1 MTGKKT
7 NKQRFIISSRLLV
20 PSAVRK
26 DMSEKAMEF
35 KNAVNA
41 SIKKPQLDV
50 DVAVKAANMNSKP
63 TYNDTDGKKRDF
75 TGNNVPGLEQVDGYR
90 WAKNKKYEEGDVLQL
105 FPSLESRSSSSTKPN
120 FGWITP
126 EVPEGPVQE
135 KPQIRITKYKTNP
148 KTGEI
153 IRSTGKIL
161 DGFAPW
167 TGRTYEENEEIS
179 KNARGEQKGSF
190 GDMQTK
196 NLPGR
201 SLRSRVPGGN
211 LLARSAS
218 KFGIWVDAGNK
229 FRCPPGTPAANQFTD
244 AMGTNCFGISAER
257 AIKLIADKVG
267 DAVRAMNDAKFDMT
281 PPSFS
286 SGATTTDTDTPSRP
300 APPSKGRQF
309 LRSVGVLFD
318 AATNFA
324 LTGEFVSDFIYEEW
338 DVDRPVINP
347 PDVHTAAGAAKRHNF
362 GDAKVPPALRSFKNA
377 MERGQRA
384 DKRITSVIDDAK
396 QILEIDTSSS
406 AVKENDDAYALVEA
420 LQKRGWEVEVV
431 HENGAKRLKGVRLQ
445 KWADKRAKELW
456 EISHPGQNWD
466 MVKDDEKAR
475 LAQMT
480 KQEYL
485 DLERGVLE
493 GMAYKYLQNPEQ
505 ANKDIKRIKF
515 VPNEYITN
523 DEAGFHFEFGQQT
536 GGAAG
541 EPKIQTDPQGV
552 TYIKLDNM
560 HRQFREVS
568 KLPQIRPDEALVVE
582 AVGGSDAA
590 GKAAVSDYLSDT
602 TNPGKRL
609 AALTGGAQG
618 YARFVAFHESNHA
631 QTAGAAL
638 EDAQRQMDARGYIEL
653 RNQNG
658 EIEQVVAKSIKDLTS
673 DQAMAILW
681 NFYGEEASPA
691 LQATLKDLYDKGLI
705 HAAGG
710 YAMEQLRKTDNSA
723 GRRVVHETLA
733 ELAALREYGFVFGPD
748 VDEALSEV
756 DKYNENGFFEERIMR
771 GVEDTPGLST
781 LGKGDPVTT
790 ASENLDGTPEG
801 MARYEE
807 LLMEAQEVSA
817 QDKKAIIKKMN
828 KELKNMDEDELI
840 ETAAWMELNKYLT
853 SESTDLADPVKSEF
867 FSEALKNIRK
877 EWNERF
883 GVGAS
888 SNKRYKQMVDAKRD
902 ELGILTSEEIQ
913 AKNRDQRRA
922 EYLGI
927 LKEMSR
933 EELMIRL
940 SSADARK
947 SAANGLGELEE
958 INAEEELLKR
968 EIIKRA
974 REAGDTRSFAK
985 IVAEAKE
992 EVEKKNSPR
1001 PKKVRKYK
1009 SIEETRET
1017 GKLER
1022 ARLRKKLTKEQADAV
1037 KQLGDMKEPG
1047 VIQLL
1052 EPGKQSIV
1060 GPSINKKHNRLKKL
1074 GIETDPRSV
1083 ESASFDEQIENIL
1096 IPSMEAMDL
1105 SSVGSAMEVEVLVDV
1120 EPGELTGRSIGKKF
1134 DVQKL
1139 TSGTMIN
1146 KKEAPKSPRRKKDA
1160 VTGKSQR
1167 RVIVEVQPGDR
1178 GMFPKSEKGETQTF
1192 VMPPGSFEVVSRD
1205 EDGTL
1210 RIRAVRQKDTTEVID
1225 DLIKSVSEGADN
1237 KLWRQSASRRIRAIG
1252 DKRVVSKMN
1261 SSEEG
1266 ASLSSGGSASSI
1278 KDKTPKRIRERNR
1291 QIERSIEK
1299 LGSTFLMDDPTD
1311 PTETIRPSS
1320 KIKTNP
1326 LDALS
1331 GKDIDLSIPIDRN
1344 SIEPE
1349 VRNLLDNLPKA
1360 EIDNRINRSAFKFH
1374 TGMDRRVRVRM
1385 RESELD
1391 KFAESGV
1398 FRSAPD
1404 SMSSGDRAKTRRRSN
1419 PISKRERERIF
1430 ATFNDTQKPTEEQR
1444 IERERVHAESVL
1456 EGVELTLEIKSNKA
1470 AFTNMTDEELRKK
1483 YGGAVRISETVSP
1496 RGERVYDAYTAS
1508 HAKALLA
1515 NGFLVNVV
1523 DDGTAEL
1530 IEESILKFTDDLN
1543 AKLANTPE
1551 WEDYKKEEIE
1561 KLKKINGGKNPSK
1574 TDMKKIKEAFEDRV
1588 TINLCSY
1595 YVDGKNIFCGKNA
1608 AVEREAM
1615 PQLSGRLLD
1624 SNTMGMR
1631 MLLSGLGGPG
1641 SKFEFDLDKIT
1652 KDTPNADK
1660 FKKIAK
1666 IIAREGYAS
1675 EKLNDEDK
1683 SFFLE
1688 NVDFSMSE
1696 VDIIPQLRQL
1706 IASQGKTTTVK
1717 DVVPIEMHAAQ
1728 NQLLTKKVAGMAD
1741 ITIQSVKK
1749 ITQELVD
1756 EGYARNTEAFT
1767 DELRKRMLDSKASF
1781 MFGAT
1786 LSAKGN
1792 YMLDGHHRW
1801 AGLFSANRRLDADQQ
1816 MLLKI
1821 EEVDEDIITALEMGR
1836 IVQDHMGIKAAKL
1849 TDEIIY
1855 KPGEMAFTDADAL
1868 KEHMD
1873 ILIDTADE
1881 KIEKLKQDKIFRGK
1895 EDSLVP
1901 TEAFSSGRTNILE
1914 DQRRWEAAQRTSG
1927 VTDKFSDGLK
1937 LNRAR
1942 TAAARSNASQE
1953 SLDSIDSAMRFI
1965 LISEGENRPSSRAIK
1980 DVTTD
1985 IFNQG
1990 GMNSVSIY
1998 LDELLNRGIIDKNKY
2013 VDIAKDV
2020 DARSGREMESMKN
2033 DLQKLS
2039 KLTAS
2044 RRKTEN
2050 GLSDALDSLS
2060 VSNRMSLGS
2069 SIPGPDQEDWLREP
2083 SSFSSGLT
2091 GLLTMGAMSGSISRP
2106 PSNLSR
2112 IIQQDESMDMFRRQ
2126 SRNYEDSRIRLT
2138 DKIQKEKK
2146 SNPLSTELKKM
2157 EAELAHVENM
2167 IESFGSRLS
2176 KYQSDDVFQPNQS
2189 KKLKRTLKSM
2199 DKKIFKSKIKNS
2211 TDKITLFQAGLL
2223 IATFEE
2229 NGEFNYH
2236 EAYSV
2241 VDDISQGGGAK
2252 PAQDFIDELFR
2263 RKAINKK
2270 QKRGLEGTLPNDRDE
2285 PADLGQEFVNEREK
2299 FTNELLRIFDIPESE
2314 ARQANLSS
2322 FFDRAPQREKRTR
2335 GLGILP
2341 TYTSSS
2347 DQDDMSLS
2355 SGGASTDEVRR
2366 SYYEKLGL
2374 GRDVPDELMPVNGYV
2389 VHGSM
2394 DEARKSRVKSSGLGN
2409 VGDDALFETGDIDPA
2424 GDGLTALGEIEIVLK
2439 PEVSERTSY
2448 GRGGLGNDNKPVR
2461 MNSTDRQAIAKAII
2475 GTGGARQ
2482 EGNDMDT
2489 SMNLLKSSISNDFS
2503 NINTRRASNGKFAP
2517 LKGTDLEERKRDAFE
2532 AHILGGFDKDEV
2544 EAINY
2549 PFSKIKAMS
2558 ENEDISDI
2566 VNPKSIAAQ
2575 LRKAGFT
2582 EEEIRYFYSVGGGE
2596 KLNTASMQMLRQ
2608 FRAAQKVKEKYKKV
2622 GFDNVRI
2629 AHPDGINIED
2639 PRSYAQGAGRA
2650 SDVEKVITSRIMR
2663 DILESAEKMQKETK
2677 KKPIPR
2683 MMSSVGSGS

>member
-7 NKQRFIISSRLLV
+7 NKQRFVVSSRLLV

-26 DMSEKAMEF
+26 DMGEKAMEF
-35 KNAVNA
+35 KNAVSA
-41 SIKKPQLDV
+41 SIKNSQLDA

-75 TGNNVPGLEQVDGYR
+75 TGDNVPGLEQANGYR
-90 WAKNKKYEEGDVLQL
+90 WMKNKKYKEGDVLEF
-105 FPSLESRSSSSTKPN
+105 FPSLTSRYSSSTKPN
-120 FGWITP
+120 TGWITP
-126 EVPEGPVQE
+126 DPPTEVSPQ
-135 KPQIRITKYKTNP
+135 KPRIRITKYKTNP
-148 KTGEI
+148 RTGEI
-153 IRSTGKIL
+153 IQETGKIM
-161 DGFAPW
+161 DPFAPW
-167 TGRTYEENEEIS
+167 TGRTFQENEEIS
-179 KNARGEQKGSF
+179 KDKTGQRSNNF
-190 GDMQTK
+190 DNMQTK

-257 AIKLIADKVG
+257 AVKLIADKVG
-267 DAVRAMNDAKFDMT
+267 DAIRAMNDVRFDMT
-281 PPSFS
+281 PQSLS
-286 SGATTTDTDTPSRP
+286 SGGPTADADIDVDVPSRP
-300 APPSKGRQF
+300 APPSRGRLF
-309 LRSVGVLFD
+309 LRSVGILFD
-318 AATNFA
+318 AATNFV
-324 LTGEFVSDFIYEEW
+324 LNGEFISDFNYDEW
-338 DVDRPVINP
+338 DPDRPRFDG
-347 PDVHTAAGAAKRHNF
+347 PDVHSPKAPTKHKF
-362 GDAKVPPALRSFKNA
+362 KDADVPPAVREFKNA
-377 MERGQRA
+377 MARGQRA
-384 DKRITSVIDDAK
+384 QVDIKTRIEATKKD
-396 QILEIDTSSS
+396 LGIDTSEAS
-406 AVKENDDAYALVEA
+406 VKHNGDSWALVEE
-420 LQKRGWEVEVV
+420 LQERGWEVQIDRSGRKTPKQLES
-431 HENGAKRLKGVRLQ
+431 
-445 KWADKRAKELW
+445 WAERKAKELT
-456 EISHPGQNWD
+456 EEGGQPWD
-466 MVKDDEKAR
+466 ELDEKQQRR
-475 LAQMT
+475 LIDMT

-485 DLERGVLE
+485 NLERGILE
-493 GMAYKYLQNPEQ
+493 GHAYKYLTNPDQ
-505 ANKDIKRIKF
+505 SNKDIKKIVFARG
-515 VPNEYITN
+515 
-523 DEAGFHFEFGQQT
+523 DEIGNPGDEGGFQFQFGRMED
-536 GGAAG
+536 GKGV
-541 EPKIQTDPQGV
+541 EPIGV
-552 TYIKLDNM
+552 TYIKLEEM
-560 HRQFREVS
+560 HRQFKEVNN
-568 KLPQIRPDEALVVE
+568 LPPIRPDEALVVE
-582 AVGGSDAA
+582 AIGGSDAA
-590 GKAAVSDYLSDT
+590 GKAAVGDYLSDT
-602 TNPGKRL
+602 TSPGKRL
-609 AALTGGAQG
+609 ATLVGGAEG
-618 YARFVAFHESNHA
+618 YGRFVAFHEVNHA

-638 EDAQRQMDARGYIEL
+638 AKAQESMTANSYVDIRIINEDGKFETKR
-653 RNQNG
+653 
-658 EIEQVVAKSIKDLTS
+658 VVAKSVTELTS
-673 DQAMAILW
+673 TEAFFLLQ
-681 NFYGEEASPA
+681 NFYGETDSPA
-691 LQATLKDLYDKGLI
+691 LRATVKYLYESGLI
-705 HAAGG
+705 HAAGE
-710 YAMEQLRKTDNSA
+710 YALANFDEDDRT
-723 GRRVVHETLA
+723 GVHETIA
-733 ELAALREYGFVFGPD
+733 ELAALRELGFVSGED
-748 VDEALSEV
+748 VDEVLKHV
-756 DKYNENGFFEERIMR
+756 DAFNDNRFFEDRMSES
-771 GVEDTPGLST
+771 GAKPGESFT
-781 LGKGDPVTT
+781 TSSKMDTT
-790 ASENLDGTPEG
+790 AGENLDGTPEG
-801 MARYEE
+801 AKRYAE
-807 LLMEAQEVSA
+807 LVASAMDVSA
-817 QDKKAIIKKMN
+817 QDKKTILGRMK
-828 KELKNMDEDELI
+828 KELSGMNEEQLVMMAAEVELYVDKTLVGSDRHMQEKN
-840 ETAAWMELNKYLT
+840 
-853 SESTDLADPVKSEF
+853 EF
-867 FSEALKNIRK
+867 FKEAAKNIQK
-877 EWNERF
+877 EWGDRF
-883 GVGAS
+883 GVGS
-888 SNKRYKQMVDAKRD
+888 SSTKRYKEMVKQVREDRNFFTPEQLEARAKIR
-902 ELGILTSEEIQ
+902 E
-913 AKNRDQRRA
+913 RA
-922 EYLGI
+922 AYSSMLE
-927 LKEMSR
+927 EMSP

-947 SAANGLGELEE
+947 SAASGLDELEE
-958 INAEEELLKR
+958 VNAQEELLKK

-974 REAGDTRSFAK
+974 RAAGDKRSFAK
-985 IVAEAKE
+985 IVADAKE
-992 EVEKKNSPR
+992 EVEKRNSPR

-1017 GKLER
+1017 GKIER
-1022 ARLRKKLTKEQADAV
+1022 ARLRKKISKQQAEAV

-1047 VIQLL
+1047 VVQLL
-1052 EPGKQSIV
+1052 DVEKQSTV

-1083 ESASFDEQIENIL
+1083 DSASFDEQIENIL

-1225 DLIKSVSEGADN
+1225 DLVKSVSEGADN

-1261 SSEEG
+1261 SSEES

-1278 KDKTPKRIRERNR
+1278 KDKTPKRIREKNR

-1331 GKDIDLSIPIDRN
+1331 GKDIDLSIPIDKN

-1349 VRNLLDNLPKA
+1349 VRNLLDSLPKA
-1360 EIDNRINRSAFKFH
+1360 EIDDRINRSAFKFH

-1404 SMSSGDRAKTRRRSN
+1404 SMSSGNRAKTGKRSK
-1419 PISKRERERIF
+1419 PISKRKRERIF
-1430 ATFNDTQKPTEEQR
+1430 ATFNDTQKPTEEQKR
-1444 IERERVHAESVL
+1444 QREQVHTETIQ
-1456 EGVELTLEIKSNKA
+1456 EGVELTIKIKSDKA
-1470 AFTNMTDEELRKK
+1470 AFRSMTDQELLKEH
-1483 YGGAVRISETVSP
+1483 GGAIRISETVSP
-1496 RGERVYDAYTAS
+1496 RGERVYDVYTAS

-1515 NGFLVNVV
+1515 NGFLVNVM

-1530 IEESILKFTDDLN
+1530 VEESILKFTDDLN
-1543 AKLANTPE
+1543 AKLADTPE
-1551 WEDYKKEEIE
+1551 WENYKKEEIA
-1561 KLKKINGGKNPSK
+1561 KIKKANGGKNPSK

-1595 YVDGKNIFCGKNA
+1595 YVDGKNVFCGKNA

-1624 SNTMGMR
+1624 SSTMGMR

-1641 SKFEFDLDKIT
+1641 SKFEFDLEKIT
-1652 KDTPNADK
+1652 KDTPNADR

-1666 IIAREGYAS
+1666 TIVKEGYNS
-1675 EKLNDEDK
+1675 EKLSEEERL
-1683 SFFLE
+1683 FFLE

-1696 VDIIPQLRQL
+1696 VDIIPQLREL
-1706 IASQGKTTTVK
+1706 IKSKSGKITTVK
-1717 DVVPIEMHAAQ
+1717 DVVPTEMHAAQ
-1728 NQLLTKKVAGMAD
+1728 NQLLTKKVASMSD
-1741 ITIQSVKK
+1741 ITVNEVRK
-1749 ITQELVD
+1749 ITQELVN
-1756 EGYARNTEAFT
+1756 EGYARNTEEFT
-1767 DELRKRMLDSKASF
+1767 NELRSRMLNSKADF

-1801 AGLFSANRRLDADQQ
+1801 AGMFLANRRLDADQQ

-1836 IVQDHMGIKAAKL
+1836 IVQDHMGIKAAKI
-1849 TDEIIY
+1849 TDEIVY
-1855 KPGEMAFTDADAL
+1855 TPGEMVFTDADAL

-1873 ILIDTADE
+1873 TLIDTANE

-1901 TEAFSSGRTNILE
+1901 SEAFSSGKTNILE

-1965 LISEGENRPSSRAIK
+1965 LTSKGENRPSSRAIK
-1980 DVTTD
+1980 DTTTD

-1990 GMNSVSIY
+1990 GINSVSIY

-2020 DARSGREMESMKN
+2020 DARSNREMESMKD

-2039 KLTAS
+2039 QLTAS

-2083 SSFSSGLT
+2083 SSLSSGLT
-2091 GLLTMGAMSGSISRP
+2091 GLLTMGAMSGSISRS

-2112 IIQQDESMDMFRRQ
+2112 IIQQDESMNTFRRQ
-2126 SRNYEDSRIRLT
+2126 SRDYEDSRIRLT
-2138 DKIQKEKK
+2138 DRIQKEKK

-2176 KYQSDDVFQPNQS
+2176 KYQSDDVFQPAQS

-2211 TDKITLFQAGLL
+2211 TDKMTLFQAGLL
-2223 IATFEE
+2223 IAAFEE

-2241 VDDISQGGGAK
+2241 VDDISQGGGVK

-2394 DEARKSRVKSSGLGN
+2394 DEARKSRVKSSGVGN

-2461 MNSTDRQAIAKAII
+2461 MNSTDRQAIAKAIV
-2475 GTGGARQ
+2475 GTSGARQ
-2482 EGNDMDT
+2482 EGNDIDA
-2489 SMNLLKSSISNDFS
+2489 SMNLLKSSISDDFS
-2503 NINTRRASNGKFAP
+2503 NINARRASNGKFSP
-2517 LKGTDLEERKRDAFE
+2517 LKGTDSEERRRDAFE

-2596 KLNTASMQMLRQ
+2596 KLNTESMQMLRQ

-2622 GFDNVRI
+2622 GFDNVKI
-2629 AHPDGINIED
+2629 AHPDGVNIDD

>member
-20 PSAVRK
+20 PSAARK

-75 TGNNVPGLEQVDGYR
+75 TGENVPGLEQVDGYR

-126 EVPEGPVQE
+126 EVSEGPVQE

-190 GDMQTK
+190 GDIQTK

-201 SLRSRVPGGN
+201 SIRSRVPGGN

-244 AMGTNCFGISAER
+244 AMGTNCFGIGAER

-338 DVDRPVINP
+338 DVDRPVVNP

-384 DKRITSVIDDAK
+384 DRRITSVIDDAK
-396 QILEIDTSSS
+396 KILEIDTSSS
-406 AVKENDDAYALVEA
+406 AVKENDDVYALVGA
-420 LQKRGWEVEVV
+420 LQKRGWEVEIQRDPK
-431 HENGAKRLKGVRLQ
+431 ARRLKGAGLQ
-445 KWADKRAKELW
+445 KWAEERTKKLW
-456 EISHPGQNWD
+456 QEGNPGKDWD
-466 MVKDDEKAR
+466 MVREDKKAQ
-475 LAQMT
+475 LVGMI

-485 DLERGVLE
+485 DLERGILE
-493 GMAYKYLQNPEQ
+493 GLAYKYLQNPEQ
-505 ANKDIKRIKF
+505 ANKDIKIIRFQPGDAGK
-515 VPNEYITN
+515 N
-523 DEAGFHFEFGQQT
+523 DEAGFQFEFGQQT

-541 EPKIQTDPQGV
+541 DRKIQTDPQGM

-560 HRQFREVS
+560 HRQFREVT

-590 GKAAVSDYLSDT
+590 GKAAVADYLSDT

-631 QTAGAAL
+631 QTGGAAL

-653 RNQNG
+653 RDQNG
-658 EIEQVVAKSIKDLTS
+658 EMQKIVVKSIKDLTS
-673 DQAMAILW
+673 GQAMDILW
-681 NFYGEEASPA
+681 NFYGEETSKA
-691 LQATLKDLYDKGLI
+691 LQETLKDLYDKGLI

-710 YAMEQLRKTDNSA
+710 YAMEQLQATDPRA

-756 DKYNENGFFEERIMR
+756 DKYNENRFFEERITR
-771 GVEDTPGLST
+771 GMEDAPGLST
-781 LGKGDPVTT
+781 LGRGDPTTT

-801 MARYEE
+801 MARYEK
-807 LLMEAQEVSA
+807 LLMEALKVSA
-817 QDKKAIIKKMN
+817 QDKKAILKKMN

-840 ETAAWMELNKYLT
+840 ETAAWRELDKYLI
-853 SESTDLADPVKSEF
+853 SENIDLADPVKSEF
-867 FSEALKNIRK
+867 FSEALKNIKK

-888 SNKRYKQMVDAKRD
+888 SNKRYKQMVDAKRE
-902 ELGILTSEEIQ
+902 ELDILTPEEKQ
-913 AKNRDQRRA
+913 AKARDQRRA

-927 LKEMSR
+927 LEEMSR

-958 INAEEELLKR
+958 INAEEELLKK

-985 IVAEAKE
+985 IVAEVKE

-1052 EPGKQSIV
+1052 EPEKQSTV

-1083 ESASFDEQIENIL
+1083 DSASFDEQIENIL

-1105 SSVGSAMEVEVLVDV
+1105 SSVGVAMDIEVLIDV

-1146 KKEAPKSPRRKKDA
+1146 KKEAPKSPRRKKDS

-1178 GMFPKSEKGETQTF
+1178 GMFPKSEKGTTQTF

-1210 RIRAVRQKDTTEVID
+1210 RVRAVRQKDAKEVVD
-1225 DLIKSVSEGADN
+1225 DLVKSVSEGAGN
-1237 KLWRQSASRRIRAIG
+1237 QLWRQSTSRRIRAIG

-1261 SSEEG
+1261 SSEES
-1266 ASLSSGGSASSI
+1266 ASLSSGGSALSVR
-1278 KDKTPKRIRERNR
+1278 DKTPKRIRERNR

-1299 LGSTFLMDDPTD
+1299 LGSTFLMDDSTD

-1331 GKDIDLSIPIDRN
+1331 GKDTDLSIPIDKN

-1349 VRNLLDNLPKA
+1349 VRNLLDSLPKA
-1360 EIDNRINRSAFKFH
+1360 EIDDRINRSAFKFH

-1404 SMSSGDRAKTRRRSN
+1404 SMSSGNRAKTSRRSN

-1456 EGVELTLEIKSNKA
+1456 EGVELTLKIKSNKA

-1515 NGFLVNVV
+1515 NGFLVNVM

-1561 KLKKINGGKNPSK
+1561 KFKKINGGKEPSK
-1574 TDMKKIKEAFEDRV
+1574 IDMKKIKEAFEDRV

-1595 YVDGKNIFCGKNA
+1595 YVDGKNIFCGQNA
-1608 AVEREAM
+1608 AIEREAM

-1624 SNTMGMR
+1624 SDTMGMR
-1631 MLLSGLGGPG
+1631 MLLSGLGGPDG
-1641 SKFEFDLDKIT
+1641 KIEFDETKIT

-1666 IIAREGYAS
+1666 IITKEGYNS
-1675 EKLNDEDK
+1675 EKLNNEDK

-1688 NVDFSMSE
+1688 NVDFSMTE

-1706 IASQGKTTTVK
+1706 IASKGKTTTVK
-1717 DVVPIEMHAAQ
+1717 DVVPTEMHAAQ
-1728 NQLLTKKVAGMAD
+1728 NQLLTKKVAGMASA
-1741 ITIQSVKK
+1741 TIKAVEK
-1749 ITQELVD
+1749 ITLELVD

-1767 DELRKRMLDSKASF
+1767 DELRKRMASSNAAF
-1781 MFGAT
+1781 MFKAT

-1801 AGLFSANRRLDADQQ
+1801 AGLFLANRRFDADQQ
-1816 MLLKI
+1816 MLLKV

-1836 IVQDHMGIKAAKL
+1836 IVQDHMGVKAAKL

-1868 KEHMD
+1868 KEHID

-1881 KIEKLKQDKIFRGK
+1881 RIEKLKQDKIFRGK

-1927 VTDKFSDGLK
+1927 MTDKFSGGVR

-1942 TAAARSNASQE
+1942 TAAARSNANQE

-1965 LISEGENRPSSRAIK
+1965 LTSEGKNPPGLKALNDTIK
-1980 DVTTD
+1980 E
-1985 IFNQG
+1985 IFNRG
-1990 GMNSVSIY
+1990 GMDSVSMY
-1998 LDELLNRGIIDKNKY
+1998 LDELLDRGVIDKNKY
-2013 VDIAKDV
+2013 VDIAKDI
-2020 DARSGREMESMKN
+2020 DKLSSREILNMKDN
-2033 DLQKLS
+2033 PEELS
-2039 KLTAS
+2039 KLSAS
-2044 RRKTEN
+2044 RRKTAN

-2060 VSNRMSLGS
+2060 VSNRTKLGS

-2083 SSFSSGLT
+2083 SSLSSGLT
-2091 GLLTMGAMSGSISRP
+2091 GLLTMGAMSGSIPRSR
-2106 PSNLSR
+2106 SSVGGMIAQGEL
-2112 IIQQDESMDMFRRQ
+2112 MDTFRRQ
-2126 SRNYEDSRIRLT
+2126 SRGYEDSRIRLT
-2138 DKIQKEKK
+2138 SRIQREKE
-2146 SNPLSTELKKM
+2146 SNPLSTELRKM

-2167 IESFGSRLS
+2167 IESFGSRLL
-2176 KYQSDDVFQPNQS
+2176 KYQSDDVIQPTQS

-2199 DKKIFKSKIKNS
+2199 DKKIFKSKIKNGN
-2211 TDKITLFQAGLL
+2211 DKATLFTAGVI

-2229 NGEFNYH
+2229 NGEFNYDD
-2236 EAYSV
+2236 ADSV
-2241 VDDISQGGGAK
+2241 VGEISQGAGAK
-2252 PAQDFIDELFR
+2252 PAQEFIDELFR

-2270 QKRGLEGTLPNDRDE
+2270 QKRGLESILPNDRDE
-2285 PADLGQEFVNEREK
+2285 PTDLDQKFVNEREK
-2299 FTNELLRIFDIPESE
+2299 FADELLKIFSIPESE
-2314 ARQANLSS
+2314 ARQQNLSV
-2322 FFDRAPQREKRTR
+2322 FFDRSPLNRRTQ
-2335 GLGILP
+2335 GLGVLS
-2341 TYTSSS
+2341 TYTNASSE
-2347 DQDDMSLS
+2347 DDMSLS

-2394 DEARKSRVKSSGLGN
+2394 DEARKSRVKASGVGN
-2409 VGDDALFETGDIDPA
+2409 VSDDALFETGDIDPA
-2424 GDGLTALGEIEIVLK
+2424 GDGLTALGEIEIILK

-2482 EGNDMDT
+2482 EGNDIDT

-2517 LKGTDLEERKRDAFE
+2517 LKGADSEERRRDAFE

-2582 EEEIRYFYSVGGGE
+2582 EEEIKYFYSVGGGE

-2608 FRAAQKVKEKYKKV
+2608 FRAAQKIKEKYRKV

-2629 AHPDGINIED
+2629 AHPDGMNIED
-2639 PRSYAQGAGRA
+2639 PRSYAQGAGRV
-2650 SDVEKVITSRIMR
+2650 SDVEKVITSRIME
-2663 DILESAEKMQKETK
+2663 DILKSVEKMQKETK